1 MSRATRNDGFELS
14 EKALEMI
21 TGGALLDD
29 DAKAFLLK
37 DMKAK
42 KEAGVTKEEYLAS
55 WREALASGSP
65 RNVELLA
72 DTCQW
77 IPDEWDTV

>member
-1 MSRATRNDGFELS
+1 MNSGQNDF
-14 EKALEMI
+14 
-21 TGGALLDD
+21 
-29 DAKAFLLK
+29 
-37 DMKAK
+37 

-55 WREALASGSP
+55 WREALASSSP

-72 DTCQW
+72 DTYQW